1 LKKGKGALD
10 MLTLSKYGKILVYTL
25 LLIYTMLV
33 LVPFLMMISNS
44 FKSMRDIYLKP
55 FSLPT
60 DPSFRNIIDAWNQA
74 GIGRGYLNS
83 LIIAGSA
90 VVGIV
95 IISSFFAYAISKYEF
110 RGRRFLFMY
119 SMLGLAFPARLAIIP
134 IYLLLRNIN
143 LTNSRLGLIIIY
155 IAVNI
160 PFSVFLLKN
169 FIDGVPNELSEAARI
184 DGANPLQIYRHVVIP
199 LIKPAI
205 SIVSIVSFVNV
216 WNDFFFPLIFINDRS
231 KATITL
237 AVSIFFGEYA
247 NRWNL
252 LFTSL
257 TLAIAPTI
265 ILFLIFSR
273 QFIAGMTQGAIK

>member
-1 LKKGKGALD
+1 
-10 MLTLSKYGKILVYTL
+10 MLTLTKYGKIIVYTL
-25 LLIYTMLV
+25 LLIYTLLV

-44 FKSMRDIYLKP
+44 FKTMRDIYLKP

-60 DPSFRNIIDAWNQA
+60 NPSLKNFVDAWNQA

-83 LIIAGSA
+83 IIIAGSA

-95 IISSFFAYAISKYEF
+95 IISSLFAYAISKYEF
-110 RGRRFLFMY
+110 KGRRFLFIY

-134 IYLLLRNIN
+134 IYLLLRDLH

-160 PFSVFLLKN
+160 PFSIFLLKN

-184 DGANPLQIYRHVVIP
+184 DGANPLQIYRHVVLP

-257 TLAIAPTI
+257 TLAVAPTI
-265 ILFLIFSR
+265 ILFLIFSK